1 MELYERCL
9 EKTMELVSEQGTHF
23 TMSELAASLGISKKT
38 CIKCLKVRKS
48 FF

>member
-1 MELYERCL
+1 MELYKRCL

-23 TMSELAASLGISKKT
+23 TMSELPLPWVSAKKP